1 MNLVVFTDLDGTLLG
16 HDDYS
21 YEAARDGMER
31 IRYQQIPLIFT
42 TSKTRLEIERRQA
55 GMPIREP
62 FIGSVHDE

>member
-1 MNLVVFTDLDGTLLG
+1 MNLVVFTDLDGTLLD
-16 HDDYS
+16 HEDYS

-42 TSKTRLEIERRQA
+42 TSKTRLEIKRRQA
-55 GMPIREP
+55 GMSIREP

>member
-1 MNLVVFTDLDGTLLG
+1 MNLVVFADLDGTLLG
-16 HDDYS
+16 LDDYS

-42 TSKTRLEIERRQA
+42 TSKTRLEIKGRQA